1 MFKVIPRSQIIDFPS
16 QNIDLVQKVYILW
29 LSKRSFNTYLR
40 KQIFRSTNE
49 SCSLVRETLGTR
61 LHHNKAKVLN
71 SRDSFT
77 CSNNEV
83 RVMYSD
89 VSYPW
94 ACSQD
99 HLIRFKEV
107 FLCEPLQHDKIYCA
121 DDSYKGVPGK
131 TIQYSM
137 QISYSYWICQ
147 RLYQPSS
154 TRERHWSPGSQK
166 LVSKEF
172 LRNASF

>member
-77 CSNNEV
+77 CSNNVV

-131 TIQYSM
+131 TAIFYANFLFILDLSTT
-137 QISYSYWICQ
+137 ISAVFYK
-147 RLYQPSS
+147 RKTLVTGQPE
-154 TRERHWSPGSQK
+154 T
-166 LVSKEF
+166 
-172 LRNASF
+172 SF